1 MTKKYYPRVLVV
13 SNNSFSKT
21 SSNGRTL
28 GNLFIGWPKDRIA
41 QFCVS
46 TTTPDYEVC
55 DNYYSVSDNEALR
68 AFLHFRKA
76 RPCDI
81 KSLSDSEGKTKIG
94 NKRVYKTTFKEF
106 VRELVWGCKRW
117 NSKEWQKWVEEF
129 SPELVVVF
137 NSDSSFILSIA
148 TDVAKRYRIPIV
160 LYNTEG
166 YYFFKRSFYTKNGW
180 LDRLV
185 YPLYHGI
192 YSRRFK
198 KMMRFTKESIHLNDK
213 LCEDYKREFDGNQSV
228 LYSSSTINYTP
239 LVEIPSSP
247 VFTYIGNLGF
257 KRYEP
262 LIELANVLN
271 GIDTKYRLRVYG
283 NIPNAEAEQAIKTC
297 GSIEYGG
304 FLSYDDVQKV
314 IANSTIL
321 FHVENQDPSL
331 EQSLIYGFSTK
342 IADSVSSGRPFLMF
356 SSEDI
361 AGAQYLLRNG
371 IGWVAANVETLKQC
385 IIQILKDDEKRQEV
399 LNKAHIISER
409 NHSNLNNRER
419 FAAAIRRSLQ
429 K

>member
-1 MTKKYYPRVLVV
+1 MEYPKVLVI

-81 KSLSDSEGKTKIG
+81 KSLSNSEGKTTIG
-94 NKRVYKTTFKEF
+94 NRRVYKTTLKEF

-117 NSKEWQKWVEEF
+117 DSEQWQKWVEDF
-129 SPELVVVF
+129 SPEVVVVF
-137 NSDSSFILSIA
+137 NSDSSFILSMA
-148 TDVAKRYRIPIV
+148 TDVATRYRIPIV

-166 YYFFKRSFYTKNGW
+166 YYFFKRSFYTKDGW

-185 YPLYHGI
+185 YPLYHGL
-192 YSRRFK
+192 YCRRFR

-213 LCEDYKREFDGNQSV
+213 LCDDYKGVFGGNQSV
-228 LYSSSTINYTP
+228 LYSSSTVNYTP
-239 LVEIPSSP
+239 LVKIPSP
-247 VFTYIGNLGF
+247 PAFTYIGNLGF

-262 LIELANVLN
+262 LVTLANVLN
-271 GIDTKYRLRVYG
+271 SIDANYKLQVYG
-283 NIPNAEAEQAIKTC
+283 NIPNVEAEIAIKTC
-297 GSIEYGG
+297 GSIVYGG
-304 FLSYDDVQKV
+304 FLSYDEVQKV

-342 IADSVSSGRPFLMF
+342 IADSITSGRPFLMY
-356 SSEDI
+356 SANSI

-371 IGWVAANVETLKQC
+371 IGWVADNVETLKRSVL
-385 IIQILKDDEKRQEV
+385 QILTDDKNRQEV
-399 LNKAHIISER
+399 LNKAHIIAEN
-409 NHSNLNNRER
+409 NHNNQVNKER
-419 FAAAIRRSLQ
+419 FASAIMRSLQ
-429 K
+429 R